1 MVVEVS
7 LVYPERG
14 QTRWHVDRAQSK
26 RVVLQTI
33 CMSVLFAVHGQLK
46 DRKLVL

>member
-1 MVVEVS
+1 MLGEVS
-7 LVYPERG
+7 LVYPEGG
-14 QTRWHVDRAQSK
+14 QTRWHGDRAQSK

-33 CMSVLFAVHGQLK
+33 CMSVLSAAHGQLK